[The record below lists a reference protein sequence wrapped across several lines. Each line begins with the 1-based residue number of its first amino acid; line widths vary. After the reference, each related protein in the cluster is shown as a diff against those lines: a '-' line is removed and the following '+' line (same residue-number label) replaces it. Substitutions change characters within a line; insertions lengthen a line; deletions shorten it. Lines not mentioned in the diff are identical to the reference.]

1 MIIASIYPCPFDN
14 QIRHDFSAAIYKNGE
29 LYAYEEDKTTSFKNF
44 SNYIFSE
51 KSLFFGFKELNISS
65 KDVDIWLLPKPSP
78 TFNLNNLFIFFSG
91 ILKCFNGSKEEFNK
105 WLKKRVVF
113 IKHHDSHIG
122 LAIASSGFKKSIYLS
137 LDGGGDFGDSRNCVF
152 GEYSN
157 FKFKNLG
164 EDKGLKN
171 ICSFHALITDCLC
184 FGLDNGKVN
193 GLSAYGEVQEE
204 LYKKFSEIIQ
214 INKNGIQFKRKR
226 YKISGLNFNKFNSEN
241 YQRYKVINTQPSDTN
256 IFRIC
261 KGYLIED
268 IAKTAEI
275 FLRDIVIKFLE
286 NIKKQTSLSNIVFSG
301 GLFLNV
307 AMNGHISEKKL
318 FKNHFFNLAPADNGL
333 SLGAIGFYLLKNKK
347 KFFKNEMYGLNP
359 YLGPSFDTFD
369 VIKIINKFNLRYK
382 EKTRSSYA
390 LDVARNISKGKIV
403 GIFDG
408 RAEYGQRSL
417 GNRSILA
424 DPRSKESKMRL
435 NLLLKKRDWFMP
447 FAPAIID
454 SDFDTWFP
462 DQTKNYYMQVTSS
475 IKNKELSKRI
485 PSAVHV
491 DGTSRTQYVSKKIN
505 KDFWNII
512 YNFKKITKYPI
523 VLNTSFNRHGIST
536 ISNPRQA
543 IEHLLEGCIDLLY
556 INGIKIESNRKVG
569 KSKNIKT
576 DYMTELKLLKQE
588 NLKWLKKNRSL
599 LNKNDSKKFN
609 FFIKKKFN

>member
-14 QIRHDFSAAIYKNGE
+14 QIRHDFSAAIYKNGD

-65 KDVDIWLLPKPSP
+65 KDVDVWLLPKPSP
-78 TFNLNNLFIFFSG
+78 TFNLNNLFIFFST
-91 ILKCFNGSKEEFNK
+91 ILKCFNGSKKEFDK
-105 WLKKRVVF
+105 WLKKKVIFV
-113 IKHHDSHIG
+113 KHHDSHVG

-164 EDKGLKN
+164 EDIGLKN
-171 ICSFHALITDCLC
+171 ICSFHALITDCLS

-193 GLSAYGEVQEE
+193 GISAYGEVQED
-204 LYKKFSEIIQ
+204 LYKKFSEIIK
-214 INKNGIQFKRKR
+214 IKKSGIKFERSR
-226 YKISGLNFNKFNSEN
+226 YKISDLNFNKFNSEN

-268 IAKTAEI
+268 IAKTAEV
-275 FLRDIVIKFLE
+275 FLRDIIINFLKK
-286 NIKKQTSLSNIVFSG
+286 IKKETSFSNIVFSG

-307 AMNGHISEKKL
+307 AMNGHILEKKL

-333 SLGAIGFYLLKNKK
+333 SLGAIGFYLIKNKK
-347 KFFKNEMYGLNP
+347 KFFKNEKYGLNP
-359 YLGPSFDTFD
+359 YLGPSFNTSD
-369 VIKIINKFNLRYK
+369 VMKTITKFNLKYKK
-382 EKTRSSYA
+382 EKKNSYP
-390 LDVARNISKGKIV
+390 LDVAKNISKGKIV

-424 DPRSKESKMRL
+424 DPRSMGSKMRL

-454 SDFDTWFP
+454 ADFDKWFP
-462 DQTKNYYMQVTSS
+462 DQHKNYYMQTTAKV
-475 IKNKELSKRI
+475 KNKLLSKKI

-505 KDFWNII
+505 KNFWNII
-512 YNFKKITKYPI
+512 YNFKKITKNPI

-556 INGIKIESNRKVG
+556 INGIKIESNRKEA
-569 KSKNIKT
+569 KLKKKNV
-576 DYMTELKLLKQE
+576 DHMSESELLKQE
-588 NLKWLKKNRSL
+588 NLKWLKKNKSL
-599 LNKNDSKKFN
+599 LNKKELTKFN
-609 FFIKKKFN
+609 FFFKKKFY